1 MILLFPFRRIFI
13 FIPISALIVF
23 FFFCLVFPAR
33 TQYSRQQKV
42 WRTFSWLHTSTK
54 SVNKRFE
61 CSMWVAPN
69 LMYSKSLYTYYYYKY
84 LLNKIEKIPRNMCS
98 SLILYFQ
105 ICKHFKLLF
114 LKVFVWYFLFRR
126 LDKFTMGHVYFLLS
140 HYFESC
146 ARILQLFTFIVMN
159 IARPYATG
167 KNSPNFLLA
176 TVQMQLCLHLYERER
191 QMMLVCQTVELRCW
205 TGSVFDWTG
214 LVCIWLLLALLIVVY
229 GILCYIKRTFSH
241 SWFYMFFFCF
251 IFCFNIHSY
260 HLMCLLVD
268 EF

>member
-1 MILLFPFRRIFI
+1 MMRKLLNEQRANHVIKIASLVLNLINSSIDLLNAIHLFTVSNWRIWQHTRDSVQGKWFNAAPHPNI
-13 FIPISALIVF
+13 NRS
-23 FFFCLVFPAR
+23 
-33 TQYSRQQKV
+33 QGYSRQQKV
-42 WRTFSWLHTSTK
+42 WRTFSRLHTSTK

-61 CSMWVAPN
+61 CSMRVAPN
-69 LMYSKSLYTYYYYKY
+69 LMYSTSLYTYYYYKY

-176 TVQMQLCLHLYERER
+176 TVL
-191 QMMLVCQTVELRCW
+191 
-205 TGSVFDWTG
+205 
-214 LVCIWLLLALLIVVY
+214 
-229 GILCYIKRTFSH
+229 
-241 SWFYMFFFCF
+241 
-251 IFCFNIHSY
+251 
-260 HLMCLLVD
+260 
-268 EF
+268 